1 MNSTQ
6 VSLISA
12 LSSAK
17 FFQDKNPELAKIFQN
32 FALEIY
38 NNPKLGYVVIPLLE
52 QGFINKETG
61 ELTYKGFASLINN
74 PKELSPRQLSMNTKS
89 HLLVAIER
97 NILTTKVEGNVKK
110 LGVFSYMPNDA
121 FRDLVQ
127 DVMDHLFDLSQEDP
141 TFYVTESTAA
151 YINALNDVKVE
162 DMVGVEQEELN
173 VFQPTE
179 VTDIVTEEVVMV
191 EAIAEKTVKAKSKK
205 VKA

>member
-1 MNSTQ
+1 
-6 VSLISA
+6 
-12 LSSAK
+12 
-17 FFQDKNPELAKIFQN
+17 
-32 FALEIY
+32 
-38 NNPKLGYVVIPLLE
+38 
-52 QGFINKETG
+52 
-61 ELTYKGFASLINN
+61 
-74 PKELSPRQLSMNTKS
+74 
-89 HLLVAIER
+89 
-97 NILTTKVEGNVKK
+97 
-110 LGVFSYMPNDA
+110 
-121 FRDLVQ
+121 
-127 DVMDHLFDLSQEDP
+127 LSQEDP